1 MNLGQWSGHQVF
13 DLRTENCWPETQAA
27 LVLSCL
33 LSAEIVDTVNYTVI
47 VWWREKNCDYITV
60 CVCMCLPCSL
70 LPQPDWLIH
79 WQHTCFNALLIK
91 FSTDPSSEIKHKQD
105 SVSARRGQ
113 KSEAYLEGINNAFE
127 ILSCWSIYSW
137 WAHRRDSITSAVLLS
152 RKFYNSSRSNL
163 LEMHKYAISGQTIIT
178 NNYQFVV
185 CHASL
190 KFILSIW
197 SYLDQYIVCTHCTI
211 KC

>member
-1 MNLGQWSGHQVF
+1 MKWTPSL
-13 DLRTENCWPETQAA
+13 WPEDRKLLTWDT
-27 LVLSCL
+27 SCTCPL
-33 LSAEIVDTVNYTVI
+33 LSSLCWNSRHCQLHCHCVMKG
-47 VWWREKNCDYITV
+47 EKLWLHYCV
-60 CVCMCLPCSL
+60 CVCICLPCSL

-127 ILSCWSIYSW
+127 ILSYLSIYSW